1 MSAPS
6 EPSESSEQ
14 SSGTDASGAS
24 GAEERR
30 AERQGDESEREG
42 AYEQARHGFDALRL
56 EERAAFLVEATVS
69 TLAEGLDAAGRALA
83 RELNRS
89 ARHRGAAHPEEGP
102 DGNDADKTSPE
113 ADTEAGRGERDVPEN
128 GASDDEDADNKS
140 NGRTPR

>member
-14 SSGTDASGAS
+14 SSSTDASGAS
-24 GAEERR
+24 EAEEHEG
-30 AERQGDESEREG
+30 ERQSEEPERED

-83 RELNRS
+83 HELNRS
-89 ARHRGAAHPEEGP
+89 ARHRGAASSREGP
-102 DGNDADKTSPE
+102 AGKDAGKASPE
-113 ADTEAGRGERDVPEN
+113 ADTEAGAEERDVPEN
-128 GASDDEDADNKS
+128 GASDDEDADSKS
-140 NGRTPR
+140 NGR